1 MAKNKLKKSKRFNP
15 AKHASSEKY
24 SFLPDEVL
32 DSLGKDKDTNV
43 ARRFR
48 VSIHTVKKA
57 RRSRGIPRFTRVVP
71 PEMERL
77 FGKVSDEALAEQFN
91 EPLHFVRKERIER
104 GIPTHNPFK
113 SLVNSSSFIADL
125 GTMSDRHFGC
135 KYGITTRSAT
145 YHRIKH
151 GIESHQT
158 KEWEARGG

>member
-1 MAKNKLKKSKRFNP
+1 MAKTKFKKSKRFNA
-15 AKHASSEKY
+15 AKHASSKRY

-43 ARRFR
+43 ARRFK
-48 VSIHTVKKA
+48 VSVHTVKKA
-57 RRSRGIPRFTRVVP
+57 RRSRGIPRYTRVVS

-77 FGKVSDEALAEQFN
+77 FGQVSDEALAEQFN
-91 EPLHFVRKERIER
+91 EPTHFVRKERIER
-104 GIPTHNPFK
+104 GIPNYNPFK
-113 SLVNSSSFIADL
+113 SLVNSSSFVADL
-125 GTMSDRHFGC
+125 GTMSDRHFGH

-145 YHRIKH
+145 YHRIKR

>member
-1 MAKNKLKKSKRFNP
+1 MAKTKFKKSKRFNA
-15 AKHASSEKY
+15 AKHASSKRY

-43 ARRFR
+43 ARRFK
-48 VSIHTVKKA
+48 VSVHTVKKA
-57 RRSRGIPRFTRVVP
+57 RRSRGIPRYTRVVS

-77 FGKVSDEALAEQFN
+77 FGQVSDEALAEQFN
-91 EPLHFVRKERIER
+91 EPTHFVRKERIER
-104 GIPTHNPFK
+104 GIPNHNPFK
-113 SLVNSSSFIADL
+113 SLVNSSSFVADL
-125 GTMSDRHFGC
+125 GTMSDRHFGH

-145 YHRIKH
+145 YHRIKR